1 MSTVKYLPKYGKFHS
16 SWRCC
21 WQQKIDHRDHKVIN
35 TYSIGIRLL
44 EVSKVKALES
54 IFFSFFFLLSWPLFF
69 GPPSFL
75 LAKLVSG
82 RKIIGF
88 PYHVYGKSYW
98 ASSFFPWSKNRRKNV
113 PCGLA
118 SFLVFSTCMDK
129 WTYFSSIK
137 KPYDCISRQCHACR
151 KYCWPLSTSTK
162 VEKGIDLVSL
172 CNYAG
177 EKVLVTCM
185 ICFQGKTVYTLWPP
199 QKIMTLDF
207 CHGAKRN

>member
-118 SFLVFSTCMDK
+118 SFLVHV
-129 WTYFSSIK
+129 WTNGH
-137 KPYDCISRQCHACR
+137 ISQ
-151 KYCWPLSTSTK
+151 
-162 VEKGIDLVSL
+162 VSRNL
-172 CNYAG
+172 MI
-177 EKVLVTCM
+177 VLVGNVM
-185 ICFQGKTVYTLWPP
+185 LVENIVDHYQQVL
-199 QKIMTLDF
+199 
-207 CHGAKRN
+207 R